1 MNECGDSM
9 ENMNLKA
16 DFLIEKKTHLAIE
29 DN

>member
-1 MNECGDSM
+1 MSECGDSM

-16 DFLIEKKTHLAIE
+16 DFLIEKTHLAFE